1 MVAWVPRLFG
11 AAAGLAL
18 FAMMLLTFAD
28 VFSRKFLGNSITGAV
43 EVTELAMLVM
53 IFCAL
58 PLASLAGEH
67 IAFDLLDRVLP
78 AALLRWQQVASHL
91 LTAAVFG
98 GAAWVVWLRA
108 LRTADMG
115 DTTATLVIRLAP
127 YQQLVAVMLLATAVV
142 HALLAWR
149 QAHASALAPA
159 VAAEAPDN
167 APANIHNNTPPKR

>member
-1 MVAWVPRLFG
+1 MKRISSLFGG
-11 AAAGLAL
+11 AAAAAL

-43 EVTELAMLVM
+43 ELTELAMLVM

-67 IAFDLLDRVLP
+67 IVFDLLDRLLP

-91 LTAAVFG
+91 LTALVFG
-98 GAAWVVWLRA
+98 GAGWVVWQRA

-115 DTTATLVIRLAP
+115 DTTATLVIRIAP
-127 YQQLVAVMLLATAVV
+127 YQQLVAAMLVLTALV
-142 HALLAWR
+142 HGLLAWR
-149 QAHASALAPA
+149 HARGQATDPQALNPA
-159 VAAEAPDN
+159 GP
-167 APANIHNNTPPKR
+167 PA